1 MAAVDAAAGGGHI
14 VSTSN
19 GIDTG
24 MALARYELIPDVSRK
39 EGHGAPSASS
49 RSA

>member
-1 MAAVDAAAGGGHI
+1 MAAVDAAAGGRHI

-24 MALARYELIPDVSRK
+24 MGLARYQLIPAVWRK
-39 EGHGAPSASS
+39 AIAP
-49 RSA
+49 RLR